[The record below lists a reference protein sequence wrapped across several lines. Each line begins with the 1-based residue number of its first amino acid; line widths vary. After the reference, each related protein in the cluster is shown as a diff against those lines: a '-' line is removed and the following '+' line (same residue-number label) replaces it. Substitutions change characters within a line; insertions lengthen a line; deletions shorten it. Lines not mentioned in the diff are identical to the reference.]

1 MYVSM
6 IVKCPSRLGLH
17 LYCLHLRF
25 ISTSWK
31 KGGAEYDEYCCL
43 ERILSTLSH
52 NDSTY
57 SIISLDILYSIVLC
71 ILYMY
76 QGLYLI
82 YIYKQ
87 TDFQRPPSIVLVFF
101 ISRTQLYIFIYLCGH
116 EKTFMHITFILKY
129 MWHEKPTKFCPRI
142 W

>member
-1 MYVSM
+1 MYLYSISNMLQVYLYINVSIINIKYNNIYVREWLNKIYISIFLPYIHRSLNILHTKYLLLLSILM
-6 IVKCPSRLGLH
+6 IVKRPSRLGLH

-31 KGGAEYDEYCCL
+31 QGGAEYDEYCCL

-71 ILYMY
+71 VLYMY
-76 QGLYLI
+76 
-82 YIYKQ
+82 
-87 TDFQRPPSIVLVFF
+87 
-101 ISRTQLYIFIYLCGH
+101 
-116 EKTFMHITFILKY
+116 
-129 MWHEKPTKFCPRI
+129 
-142 W
+142 

>member
-1 MYVSM
+1 MQSYSVMQYNIQKSYSSVTIYAVIKIVRRLTLDKSIYILPYIHRSLNILHTKYLLLLSILMYVSM
-6 IVKCPSRLGLH
+6 IVKRPSRLGLH

-31 KGGAEYDEYCCL
+31 KGGVEYDEYCRL

-76 QGLYLI
+76 
-82 YIYKQ
+82 
-87 TDFQRPPSIVLVFF
+87 
-101 ISRTQLYIFIYLCGH
+101 
-116 EKTFMHITFILKY
+116 
-129 MWHEKPTKFCPRI
+129 
-142 W
+142 